1 MKFAPNFPLPE
12 YGLEQPLPPSIL
24 SSEQSSVHARGML
37 LATIAWFSF
46 SLNDVGIKLLS
57 DQYPLHQIIL
67 VRSAVGL
74 LMTLVLFAPMEGG
87 WQVLKTRYPG
97 MQITRGILILLA
109 NMLFFMALPSMRL
122 SDVSTLFFI
131 APLLITA
138 FSVWFLGENVGIRRW
153 CAILVGLTGVVVMMR
168 PGTSAFT
175 LVALL
180 PVMAAAAYASMQM
193 LTRKIGLRD
202 KASAMTFYIQLV
214 FVIFALIFGL
224 IAGDGRYAPDNNPT
238 MQFLL
243 RAWSWPDLFGWSIML
258 GLGLMTGMGGY
269 MISQAYRT
277 TPANVIAP
285 FEFIAL
291 PLSLF
296 WTVVIWQ
303 DWPDLFS
310 WVGICL
316 IIGSGIY
323 VFWREVWLQKA
334 AIDTK

>member
-1 MKFAPNFPLPE
+1 
-12 YGLEQPLPPSIL
+12 
-24 SSEQSSVHARGML
+24 ML
-37 LATIAWFSF
+37 FATIAWLTF

-57 DQYPLHQIIL
+57 EQYPLHQIIL
-67 VRSAVGL
+67 VRSTVGL
-74 LMTLVLFAPMEGG
+74 LMTLCLFAPMEGG
-87 WQVLKTRYPG
+87 LHVLKTRHPG
-97 MQITRGILILLA
+97 KQVARGILILFA

-122 SDVSTLFFI
+122 SDVTTLFFI

-138 FSVWFLGENVGIRRW
+138 FSVWFLDEKVGIRRW
-153 CAILVGLTGVVVMMR
+153 CAVFVGLIGVIVMMR

-175 LVALL
+175 LIALL
-180 PVMAAAAYASMQM
+180 PVLSAAAYACMQI
-193 LTRKIGLRD
+193 LTKKIGLRD
-202 KASAMTFYIQLV
+202 KASAFTFYIQLV

-224 IAGDGRYAPDNNPT
+224 IAGDGRFAPDNNPT
-238 MQFLL
+238 LQFLL

-258 GLGLMTGMGGY
+258 GLGLMTGIGGY
-269 MISQAYRT
+269 LISQAYRT

-291 PLSLF
+291 PMSLF
-296 WTVVIWQ
+296 WTVLIWQ
-303 DWPDLFS
+303 DWPDAFS

-316 IIGSGIY
+316 IVGSGIF